1 MKKNGSKCAE
11 KFIKQIFTPN
21 VLSKI
26 NTSMKSDCWR
36 KCGETKANHSHIFFF
51 CAILKSIWHSVIAGI
66 TGILNMKKTLNP
78 IYIILG
84 KSPPE
89 LMQEI
94 DQYLYRVLRIA
105 ALKQVTRIWLK
116 PSSPSAQKWKVIIL
130 EETEYKK

>member
-51 CAILKSIWHSVIAGI
+51 CPVLKSFWHSVIMGI
-66 TGILNMKKTLNP
+66 MSNLNMKETINS
-78 IYIILG
+78 IHISLG

-89 LMQEI
+89 LMQEM
-94 DQYLYRVLRIA
+94 DQYL
-105 ALKQVTRIWLK
+105 
-116 PSSPSAQKWKVIIL
+116 
-130 EETEYKK
+130 